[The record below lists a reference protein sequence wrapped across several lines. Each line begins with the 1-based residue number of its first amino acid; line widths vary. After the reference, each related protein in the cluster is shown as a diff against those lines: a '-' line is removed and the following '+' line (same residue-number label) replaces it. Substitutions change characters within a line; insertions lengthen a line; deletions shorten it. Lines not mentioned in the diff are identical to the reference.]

1 MADSSI
7 TVRLHLANAFKSMV
21 TGNITEETTEQITI
35 IILDG
40 ETVGI
45 GTSTHPASPGTA
57 TTAQPGK
64 VKLRLG

>member
-1 MADSSI
+1 MAYSSI

-35 IILDG
+35 LILDG
-40 ETVGI
+40 ETAGI
-45 GTSTHPASPGTA
+45 GTTANPASSGTA

-64 VKLRLG
+64 FRLG